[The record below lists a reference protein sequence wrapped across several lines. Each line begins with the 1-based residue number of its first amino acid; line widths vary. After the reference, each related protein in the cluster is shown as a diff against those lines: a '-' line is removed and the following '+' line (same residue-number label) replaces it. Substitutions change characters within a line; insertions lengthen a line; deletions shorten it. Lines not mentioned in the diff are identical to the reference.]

1 MENEEL
7 EPSALSSM
15 FVNVQE
21 AIQDTEL
28 STDIPQV
35 TEEPPS
41 TEGDEIR
48 VRGMKTVYEDRIAE
62 GRDPH
67 RPGALG
73 HIQDVT
79 EGMA

>member
-15 FVNVQE
+15 FENVQE

-62 GRDPH
+62 GRDPR

-73 HIQDVT
+73 YIQDTV
-79 EGMA
+79 EGTA